1 MHIMFYMFIILIWIR
16 KSGILLLLKRKCTS
30 YYYIQ
35 VFDITGCPTSLP
47 KRSWQSCNRKP
58 WEKKLQLNIV
68 KMNDSGGWP
77 THVSENKT
85 VYVGYTCSA
94 TLLML
99 QLKGCLLQ
107 LQLQIKNITINNWF
121 PNDSWSSLIFETQ
134 RLSTAQTIKNDKT
147 ISSPSTRHWV
157 WPRR

>member
-1 MHIMFYMFIILIWIR
+1 
-16 KSGILLLLKRKCTS
+16 
-30 YYYIQ
+30 
-35 VFDITGCPTSLP
+35 
-47 KRSWQSCNRKP
+47 
-58 WEKKLQLNIV
+58 
-68 KMNDSGGWP
+68 
-77 THVSENKT
+77 
-85 VYVGYTCSA
+85 
-94 TLLML
+94 ML